1 MRTTKELLALVE
13 AAPDWH
19 EEVDLRQTVG
29 RDAWIAEVEAVGVLK
44 DAEAEAVGVLKDAEA
59 EAVGVLKDAE
69 AEAVGVLK
77 DAEAEAVGV
86 LKDAEADAFAKLLG
100 ALDRPTLRH
109 LIAQTDAARALS
121 AEVAKLKAEI
131 KAAHGTIDACAA
143 RAIEWPALA
152 DRISALDDM
161 TDEIA
166 RKEERDAAQVIFS
179 ELRGSLRSLALA
191 AGLPATATPAEVV
204 ARVGEMRE
212 AAVAVVRCV
221 GYDLTTARAID
232 RLRAALASEA
242 GR

>member
-13 AAPDWH
+13 AAPDWQP
-19 EEVDLRQTVG
+19 EVDIHPGYRGAGDGCEAVW
-29 RDAWIAEVEAVGVLK
+29 RAEVETTDPVGVGRWEDPEV
-44 DAEAEAVGVLKDAEA
+44 DAIGEALAA
-59 EAVGVLKDAE
+59 
-69 AEAVGVLK
+69 
-77 DAEAEAVGV
+77 
-86 LKDAEADAFAKLLG
+86 LLG

-109 LIAQTDAARALS
+109 LIAAADAL
-121 AEVAKLKAEI
+121 E
-131 KAAHGTIDACAA
+131 
-143 RAIEWPALA
+143 
-152 DRISALDDM
+152 
-161 TDEIA
+161 
-166 RKEERDAAQVIFS
+166 
-179 ELRGSLRSLALA
+179 SLALA